1 MYRNP
6 DPHSTQ
12 HGCNPLSLALIR
24 QRYTPFGGAERFLDR
39 AMTALQSRGVVVTLL
54 ARQWQGNAPDL
65 AILPC
70 NPFYLGRLWR
80 DWGFSVC
87 VRRRLART
95 PFQLVQSHERIAG
108 CDLYRAGDGVH
119 REWLA
124 QRDRILGPLAR
135 VATRLSPYHRYLL
148 AAERRM
154 FQDPGLKGVIC
165 NSRLVQDQILH
176 HFQTPIEKLHV
187 IYSGIDGQRF
197 HPRLQEQHRDPT
209 RKRWNIPQQA
219 FLVLF
224 VGAGFRRKGLFTVL
238 HALARLPDD
247 AWLLVVG
254 KDKEQQ
260 KATRKAAQLGLAN
273 RVRFTGGQTD
283 VRPFYGAADLLA
295 LADDP
300 PRLFA
305 AYRAAFPVVT
315 YDAISP
321 WIDRVVSGDAGAL
334 LCKPPVAL
342 AMTRGTTRGVSK
354 RIPVTDTDLSIRV
367 AAARGLL
374 NYLLRTDQLDAIDGY
389 SLNLNY
395 PSQVGTVDVG
405 GREIP
410 YGFSSGMY
418 VKYAA
423 AATPISILPP
433 QEDIDAVGGGTDP
446 GAWEERFEMVY
457 QRAKDAPITMCA
469 GVCPSI
475 IHFGQYVH
483 RRHGILPKKLWQMRV
498 IAAAS
503 VPGIH
508 TKYKPALRALY
519 GPVDVVEMYIA
530 TEGTFGQQVDDRQL
544 VVPNFD
550 LYVYEV
556 EVAGRMKMLHEMRPR
571 EYGSLVISTPV
582 LPRYRIGD
590 IVRAFDPPYFRCIGR
605 ERPGARLRYW
615 LEGIAN
621 LDFGRA

>member
-295 LADDP
+295 LPTLYDP
-300 PRLFA
+300 FPNVILEAMA
-305 AYRAAFPVVT
+305 AGLPVVT
-315 YDAISP
+315 SHQCGAVDLIKHGHNGLLADCL
-321 WIDRVVSGDAGAL
+321 DRE
-334 LCKPPVAL
+334 AL
-342 AMTRGTTRGVSK
+342 AKNLQTLMD
-354 RIPVTDTDLSIRV
+354 IPARQAMGRAAQETIMPLTPERMSQQLLDLYHT
-367 AAARGLL
+367 LL
-374 NYLLRTDQLDAIDGY
+374 NR
-389 SLNLNY
+389 NH
-395 PSQVGTVDVG
+395 P
-405 GREIP
+405 
-410 YGFSSGMY
+410 
-418 VKYAA
+418 
-423 AATPISILPP
+423 
-433 QEDIDAVGGGTDP
+433 
-446 GAWEERFEMVY
+446 
-457 QRAKDAPITMCA
+457 
-469 GVCPSI
+469 
-475 IHFGQYVH
+475 
-483 RRHGILPKKLWQMRV
+483 
-498 IAAAS
+498 
-503 VPGIH
+503 
-508 TKYKPALRALY
+508 
-519 GPVDVVEMYIA
+519 
-530 TEGTFGQQVDDRQL
+530 
-544 VVPNFD
+544 
-550 LYVYEV
+550 
-556 EVAGRMKMLHEMRPR
+556 EMR
-571 EYGSLVISTPV
+571 SL
-582 LPRYRIGD
+582 R
-590 IVRAFDPPYFRCIGR
+590 
-605 ERPGARLRYW
+605 
-615 LEGIAN
+615 
-621 LDFGRA
+621 